1 MSLQPDK
8 TVSQQP
14 QTASK
19 KSESRLKYAFAR
31 NPALRTLDRKVL
43 DEGLRMHW
51 RFFSEDDKMFGSL
64 SIRGGYVAH
73 NFGTWRKD
81 ISSSSPKDILNLKQY
96 LAIKVLAFWEKNPNP
111 AWIPGAKEEQAFVDA
126 YENMVKNVQG
136 IPAEE
141 TDNYS
146 AYMEHRL
153 RLATST
159 DGGKALGPLLHE
171 VLSNKVSNSEMR
183 IAAELKF
190 QAAKALHPERY
201 VNTDDNSDMNV
212 EHSRKKRKASKE
224 VTAKSLDGRSFALL
238 VNRSSSKRKRI
249 SGDEDEDGLEME
261 GNSNDGDDSIK
272 KHGSYTIDD
281 KPLQDGKSQSQ
292 SSSKQNIES
301 RVMGADKHLTNELPP
316 SKRRS
321 LMVVEDYTEASE
333 EDDKKTSVPL
343 DTRISA
349 RTSGLGT
356 DSFGTRTSGLRTSRL
371 RTFDTGNPNTQSSES
386 RTLQDPRKFK
396 LSDFTTPLALLGKPN
411 KKRKMTDEAEVER

>member
-183 IAAELKF
+183 IAA
-190 QAAKALHPERY
+190 
-201 VNTDDNSDMNV
+201 
-212 EHSRKKRKASKE
+212 KRKASKE

-301 RVMGADKHLTNELPP
+301 RVMGADKHLTNGLPP

-333 EDDKKTSVPL
+333 EDDEKTSVPL

-411 KKRKMTDEAEVER
+411 KKRKMTDEAEVEG